1 MMSSQRK
8 SWLISLVVPV
18 LNEQDAIAP
27 FLRRVVPCLEEAA
40 RRIGYWGAYEIVFV
54 DDGST
59 DATLA
64 ALSAERRNNSAVK
77 VVVLSRNFG
86 KDAALAAGMNYAL
99 GDAVIPIDVDLQDP
113 PEIIPLLVDNW
124 LEGAKIVNAL
134 RADRTADTG
143 MKRLTARAFY
153 SAYNRMAERPI
164 PAEAGDFR
172 LIDREVIDVLKL
184 LPERARFM
192 KGLVSWVGFP
202 TQDVRYVREK
212 REAGHTKWNYWKL
225 WNFALDGVTTSTTV
239 PLRLWTYLGAAV
251 STLGFGYALFIVLL
265 TLIAGRDAPGY
276 ASLMVAILLL
286 GGLNLLSLGILG
298 EYIGRIFNEVK
309 GRPLFIV
316 RSTIGIDAGIPTRK
330 LTPEMSDGQNH
341 L

>member
-1 MMSSQRK
+1 M
-8 SWLISLVVPV
+8 

-27 FLRRVVPCLEEAA
+27 FLRRVIPCLEEAA
-40 RRIGYWGAYEIVFV
+40 RRIGEGGTYEIVFV

-134 RADRTADTG
+134 RADRRADTAL
-143 MKRLTARAFY
+143 KRLTARAFY
-153 SAYNRMAERPI
+153 SAYNQMAERPI
-164 PAEAGDFR
+164 PAEVGDFR

-202 TQDVRYVREK
+202 TQEVPVVREK
-212 REAGHTKWNYWKL
+212 REAG
-225 WNFALDGVTTSTTV
+225 
-239 PLRLWTYLGAAV
+239 
-251 STLGFGYALFIVLL
+251 
-265 TLIAGRDAPGY
+265 
-276 ASLMVAILLL
+276 
-286 GGLNLLSLGILG
+286 
-298 EYIGRIFNEVK
+298 
-309 GRPLFIV
+309 
-316 RSTIGIDAGIPTRK
+316 
-330 LTPEMSDGQNH
+330 
-341 L
+341 